1 MNYMQKEY
9 LCFHIMRVKL
19 GSFHF
24 LFGTSISSHK
34 NILTGLNGNSKSV
47 GFVSWDVMVT
57 CPVLGFNLSPPPPT
71 PFQSFQDNV

>member
-47 GFVSWDVMVT
+47 GFVSLHVS
-57 CPVLGFNLSPPPPT
+57 LGM
-71 PFQSFQDNV
+71 